1 MIQFSKIK
9 NAISGDTV
17 AVLVYNMRSLGRH
30 VGYILSGKRI
40 IYNDIIGFTE
50 TQIKSL
56 DSTWKIVET
65 LNLMNIIFNNNRD
78 KVLSLANRCR
88 NGVTV
93 LNKFYANALSILSF
107 KKLDFANKVF
117 KVLLVYRKQS
127 MQMQ

>member
-1 MIQFSKIK
+1 
-9 NAISGDTV
+9 
-17 AVLVYNMRSLGRH
+17 MRSLGRH

-117 KVLLVYRKQS
+117 KVLLVYRKRS